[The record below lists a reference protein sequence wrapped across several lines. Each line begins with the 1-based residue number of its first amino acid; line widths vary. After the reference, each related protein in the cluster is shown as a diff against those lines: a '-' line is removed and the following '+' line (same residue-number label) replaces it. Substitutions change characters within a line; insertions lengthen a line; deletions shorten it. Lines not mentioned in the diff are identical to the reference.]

1 MASGLSKRMQKD
13 KLMLKYKNKFIFENA
28 VDLIAE
34 CDFCDSIVI
43 TNNLYIKDYCSKKN
57 IKTLDNPKNENGQ
70 SESIKLAV
78 KYFQEMDAI
87 CFFVADQPFLTSSTV
102 NKLIHSFKIGKIYQ
116 LKYIDTVGN
125 PVIFDKKFFEQ
136 LLSLNNDEKGSVVI
150 RKNRKYVQYIE
161 AEKKSEFFDID
172 TEKDYERITN
182 GQDLFD

>member
-1 MASGLSKRMQKD
+1 
-13 KLMLKYKNKFIFENA
+13 MLEYKNKFIFEYA

-43 TNNLYIKDYCSKKN
+43 TNNPYIKDYCSKKK
-57 IKTLDNPKNENGQ
+57 IKTLDNPKSENGQ

-78 KYFQEMDAI
+78 KYFQKMDAI

-102 NKLIHSFKIGKIYQ
+102 KKLIHSFKIGKIYQ
-116 LKYIDTVGN
+116 LKHIDTVGN

-150 RKNRKYVQYIE
+150 RNNKKYVQYIE

-172 TEKDYERITN
+172 TETDYERITN